1 MRKFLLF
8 LRSSGKRVKRKGHAR
23 ARLNFGEIDIL
34 FGKRGS
40 CQRQGSNSG
49 EDAINREA
57 KPIPNISNFRR

>member
-1 MRKFLLF
+1 MHVVFEIVWKTREAEA
-8 LRSSGKRVKRKGHAR
+8 HAR

-57 KPIPNISNFRR
+57 KAIPIISNIRR